1 MNLHTYILNIKKD
14 DRRISVKILHLFK
27 KLLNFKIEIFIAL
40 ISLFLTIYFFIPPNI
55 VYLNEK
61 PLTGKDTY
69 TRIGNRYF
77 WEQNIDLYF
86 TNKSI
91 RNESIENIEIF
102 PNGIFRNNSWLVSFQ
117 IDKTIIRRRNKKKIS
132 LKLIVE
138 QGNFERK
145 VNILQ
150 SEPLVVRFFDN
161 NGSLI
166 VDKNGNVATIIVG
179 FSLLEKQ

>member
-102 PNGIFRNNSWLVSFQ
+102 PNGIFRNNS
-117 IDKTIIRRRNKKKIS
+117 
-132 LKLIVE
+132 
-138 QGNFERK
+138 
-145 VNILQ
+145 
-150 SEPLVVRFFDN
+150 
-161 NGSLI
+161 
-166 VDKNGNVATIIVG
+166 
-179 FSLLEKQ
+179 